1 MHSPIR
7 RRTRVSQGAR
17 DKSLEHPEFSVLR
30 TLRRAESFEQ
40 GITKYMV
47 KIKRGISQTYIPWCK
62 IAICFGQS
70 TQKPGTGDPLS
81 KRTHLILPI
90 WRLCCPAILVADSP
104 QIAFVNS
111 MNIAW
116 KESWSLIL
124 RIFMSGRF
132 FSSGYSSA
140 KSKFQL

>member
-1 MHSPIR
+1 M
-7 RRTRVSQGAR
+7 SQGAR

-111 MNIAW
+111 MKLAW
-116 KESWSLIL
+116 TWSLIL

>member
-1 MHSPIR
+1 M
-7 RRTRVSQGAR
+7 SQGAR
-17 DKSLEHPEFSVLR
+17 DKSLGHPELPVLR
-30 TLRRAESFEQ
+30 TLQRAESIEQ
-40 GITKYMV
+40 GITKNLL
-47 KIKRGISQTYIPWCK
+47 KKKRGISRIYIPWCK

-70 TQKPGTGDPLS
+70 TQKPGTRDPLS

-111 MNIAW
+111 MKFAW
-116 KESWSLIL
+116 TRPWSLIL

-132 FSSGYSSA
+132 LSSEYSSA
-140 KSKFQL
+140 ESKLQL

>member
-1 MHSPIR
+1 M
-7 RRTRVSQGAR
+7 SQGAR

-116 KESWSLIL
+116 KESWSLIM

-132 FSSGYSSA
+132 LSSEYSSA
-140 KSKFQL
+140 ESKLQ

>member
-132 FSSGYSSA
+132 LSSEYSSA
-140 KSKFQL
+140 ESKLQL